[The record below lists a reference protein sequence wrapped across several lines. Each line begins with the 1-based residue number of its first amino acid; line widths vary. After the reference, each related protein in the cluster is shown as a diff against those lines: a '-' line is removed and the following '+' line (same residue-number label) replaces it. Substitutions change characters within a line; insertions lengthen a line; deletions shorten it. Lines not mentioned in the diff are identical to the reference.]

1 MVTGRGVGGC
11 VGLILMR
18 RRAYMRAV
26 SVRADHHSGGV
37 GVAEARAYF
46 VPLGCCRS
54 ELAAMSYIPG
64 QPVTAVVQRVEIYK
78 LHQGDNLILG
88 FSIGGGIDQD
98 PAQNPFSEDKT
109 DKGIYV
115 TRVTEG
121 GPAEV
126 AGLQIG
132 DKIMQV
138 NGWDM
143 TMVTH
148 DQARKRLT
156 KKNEEVV
163 RLLVTR
169 KSLQEA
175 VRQSMRP

>member
-1 MVTGRGVGGC
+1 M
-11 VGLILMR
+11 
-18 RRAYMRAV
+18 
-26 SVRADHHSGGV
+26 S
-37 GVAEARAYF
+37 F
-46 VPLGCCRS
+46 V
-54 ELAAMSYIPG
+54 PG
-64 QPVTAVVQRVEIYK
+64 QPVTAVVQRIEIKK
-78 LHQGDNLILG
+78 LRQGDNLILG

-98 PAQNPFSEDKT
+98 PGQNPFSEDKT

-115 TRVTEG
+115 TRITPG
-121 GPAEV
+121 GPADV
-126 AGLQIG
+126 ASLMMG

-156 KKNEEVV
+156 KKKEDVV

-169 KSLQEA
+169 KSLEDA
-175 VRQSMRP
+175 VRKSMGSCPQQRQGATT

>member
-1 MVTGRGVGGC
+1 MCT
-11 VGLILMR
+11 
-18 RRAYMRAV
+18 
-26 SVRADHHSGGV
+26 
-37 GVAEARAYF
+37 F
-46 VPLGCCRS
+46 V
-54 ELAAMSYIPG
+54 PG
-64 QPVTAVVQRVEIYK
+64 QPLTAVVQRIQIQK
-78 LHQGDNLILG
+78 LRDGDHLILG

-98 PAQNPFSEDKT
+98 PGQNPFSDDKT

-115 TRVTEG
+115 TRITPG
-121 GPAEV
+121 GPADE
-126 AGLQIG
+126 AGLRMG

-156 KKNEEVV
+156 TKKEDVV

-169 KSLQEA
+169 KSLEEA
-175 VRQSMRP
+175 VKQSKGGYLRQ

>member
-1 MVTGRGVGGC
+1 
-11 VGLILMR
+11 
-18 RRAYMRAV
+18 
-26 SVRADHHSGGV
+26 
-37 GVAEARAYF
+37 
-46 VPLGCCRS
+46 
-54 ELAAMSYIPG
+54 MSYIPG
-64 QPVTAVVQRVEIYK
+64 QPVTAVVQRVEIHK
-78 LHQGDNLILG
+78 LRQGENLILG

-98 PAQNPFSEDKT
+98 PAQNPFSEDKS

-126 AGLQIG
+126 AGLQVG
-132 DKIMQV
+132 DKIMQVNSKV

-156 KKNEEVV
+156 KRNEEVV

-169 KSLQEA
+169 HSLQKA
-175 VRQSMRP
+175 VQQSMMS